1 MCWCWPCRSPCISV
15 EEVDPSE
22 KSYYRAR
29 PNSKHGLYAQS
40 TSSKKS
46 KYLSS
51 VSSVSSD
58 GSSKA
63 SSLPKSSS
71 KHHITQNT
79 TMTKTTTT
87 NGLSTRRALEKV
99 QTKHNSH
106 SINADIPPRRRPET
120 APNGDKKSSPSKSQR
135 GRNSSTSSSERSSRS
150 KSRRGRNPS
159 TASSQRS
166 SLSKSHRERHTST
179 ASSERTSSSKTLYS
193 AKPKS
198 SRGRKDIEIDPAI
211 TKKAISESVSSGSS
225 TLVESEEEGI
235 STKNPSSETLL
246 DVSQTSPSPTP
257 SLRRSRRKLEG
268 KYTIS
273 DGRAED
279 AITVTITPSVAMHDR
294 RIENPRMEDLSIE
307 SPRTES
313 PRTESPRT
321 RSPRTGSPRTGSPR
335 TGSPRTGSPR
345 TGSPR
350 TGSPR
355 TESLRTE
362 SPRTESPLTESPLT
376 ESPRTGSPR
385 TGSPKAENLRTQ
397 SPKTES
403 PKTENSTTVAITT
416 STAIRSSPPE
426 RRRHKPTTRSTPT
439 GAFDPVA
446 NMSQEP
452 VAKVNAPARRQHRTT
467 GAQASAQGEP
477 FNPLLGMSFNDPSV
491 TETAVA
497 DPAATCTDTDSSTSS
512 TRRLKLVNGPRSPE
526 EFQQDISSF
535 VQAMKFNTFY
545 SEDDPY
551 VQKVSD
557 KAAELVRRKATI
569 TSDDEKT
576 CIPDD
581 IAGMAK
587 VALYDV
593 VFLCDDSVSMQQD
606 RRAPA
611 LQEMVRRI
619 AKITGLFETEG
630 IKVRCINST
639 QDGEFNN
646 IRTLEDVEAVMSKIR
661 FNGTH
666 TRIGTRLWD
675 KILKPLV
682 FDKIDS
688 NSLTRPLI
696 VSIITDG
703 QPSGEEQDAFRNTIA
718 QCRRELMR
726 RGYDPSLVVFQVNQV
741 GNDTQATK
749 FIHGLLR
756 FRNVYCTSELLDVKM
771 ESLKGNNLQLEN
783 WLVTR
788 LTQGISPTPDS
799 DE

>member
-1 MCWCWPCRSPCISV
+1 
-15 EEVDPSE
+15 
-22 KSYYRAR
+22 
-29 PNSKHGLYAQS
+29 
-40 TSSKKS
+40 
-46 KYLSS
+46 
-51 VSSVSSD
+51 
-58 GSSKA
+58 
-63 SSLPKSSS
+63 
-71 KHHITQNT
+71 
-79 TMTKTTTT
+79 MTKTTTT
-87 NGLSTRRALEKV
+87 NSLSTQQAPEKV

-307 SPRTES
+307 SPRT
-313 PRTESPRT
+313 
-321 RSPRTGSPRTGSPR
+321 RSPRTGSPRTRSL
-335 TGSPRTGSPR
+335 
-345 TGSPR
+345 
-350 TGSPR
+350 R
-355 TESLRTE
+355 TECLRTE

-385 TGSPKAENLRTQ
+385 TGSPKAENLR
-397 SPKTES
+397 TES

-446 NMSQEP
+446 KMSQEP

-726 RGYDPSLVVFQVNQV
+726 RRYDPSLVVFQVNQV